1 MGDPQ
6 MTTKRKCHAIAEANG
21 ISIFVS
27 ENFGYEY
34 SLSLPKGLQMEK
46 YEGSRT
52 GLSKCDIPTKK
63 ELWREMSADLCTM
76 IGYKPWPKVTDYE
89 N

>member
-1 MGDPQ
+1 
-6 MTTKRKCHAIAEANG
+6 MTTKKKCYALANANE
-21 ISIFVS
+21 ISIYVS
-27 ENFGYEY
+27 ENFGWEY
-34 SLSLPKGLQMEK
+34 SLSLPKGLQMEP

-63 ELWREMSADLCTM
+63 ELWIEIAADLCTM
-76 IGYKPWPKVTDYE
+76 IAYQPWPKVTDYQ